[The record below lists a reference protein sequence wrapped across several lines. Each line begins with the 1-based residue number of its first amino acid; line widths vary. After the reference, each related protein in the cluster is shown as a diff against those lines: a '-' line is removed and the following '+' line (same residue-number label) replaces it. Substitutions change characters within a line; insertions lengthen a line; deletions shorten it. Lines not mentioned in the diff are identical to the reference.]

1 MNELLSER
9 VKQIKPSGIRKLFDI
24 AASMEGVISL
34 GVGEPDFPTPAHIR
48 DAGISSILEK
58 GTTYTANVGL
68 IELRRAISKYLESR
82 FGVEYDPADQILVTV
97 GASEAVDL
105 ALRAVVNPG
114 DEVLVPE
121 PTYVSYAPSAILAG
135 GVAVPVP
142 TYEKDDF
149 RLTADVIRGLI
160 TPKTKAIVFCYPNNP
175 TGAVMEKEDL
185 MAIADVLREHDI
197 LVIADEIYAELVY
210 GIEHT
215 SMATLPG
222 MYEKTLLINGFSKAF
237 SMTGWRL
244 GYACGPIELV
254 ESMKKIHQYVIMC
267 APTMSQWAAVEALE
281 NGMPAVRE
289 MVGEYDK
296 RRQTIVQGF
305 RDMGLSCFEP
315 KGAFYCFP
323 RISDLGMTSD
333 EFCNRL
339 LEAEKVAVV
348 PGSAFGESGE
358 GYIRVSYA
366 YSIESIKKAL
376 EKIERFI
383 QTL

>member
-1 MNELLSER
+1 MNKLLSEK
-9 VKQIKPSGIRKLFDI
+9 VKQIKPSGIRKFFDI

-48 DAGISSILEK
+48 DAGINSILEK

-82 FGVEYDPADQILVTV
+82 FGVEYDPADQVLVTV

-135 GVAVPVP
+135 GVAVAVP

-149 RLTADVIRGLI
+149 RLTADVIRELI

-175 TGAVMEKEDL
+175 TGAVMEKDDL
-185 MAIADVLREHDI
+185 RAIADVLREHDI

-244 GYACGPIELV
+244 GYACGPTDLIEA
-254 ESMKKIHQYVIMC
+254 MKKIHQYVIMC
-267 APTMSQWAAVEALE
+267 APTMSQWAAIEALE

-296 RRQTIVQGF
+296 RRQIIVQGF

-323 RISDLGMTSD
+323 RISDLGMSSD

-348 PGSAFGESGE
+348 PGSAFGDSGE

-366 YSIESIKKAL
+366 YSIDSIKQAL
-376 EKIERFI
+376 VKIERFI

>member
-1 MNELLSER
+1 
-9 VKQIKPSGIRKLFDI
+9 
-24 AASMEGVISL
+24 
-34 GVGEPDFPTPAHIR
+34 
-48 DAGISSILEK
+48 
-58 GTTYTANVGL
+58 
-68 IELRRAISKYLESR
+68 
-82 FGVEYDPADQILVTV
+82 
-97 GASEAVDL
+97 
-105 ALRAVVNPG
+105 
-114 DEVLVPE
+114 
-121 PTYVSYAPSAILAG
+121 
-135 GVAVPVP
+135 
-142 TYEKDDF
+142 
-149 RLTADVIRGLI
+149 
-160 TPKTKAIVFCYPNNP
+160 
-175 TGAVMEKEDL
+175 MEKEDL